1 MLIAK
6 DEARHPR
13 TTGKKKKRQDTDTL
27 TDNQHKLQD
36 PHGLTWRQRRFVQE
50 YVKDS
55 NASRAYQAAGGDG
68 IITVLIETLTVF
80 DHPLLP

>member
-1 MLIAK
+1 MQ
-6 DEARHPR
+6 E
-13 TTGKKKKRQDTDTL
+13 TTTTPKTSTPAIKQQTIETL
-27 TDNQHKLQD
+27 TDNQRKQQD
-36 PHGLTWRQRRFVQE
+36 PHGLSWRHRRFVQE